1 MTQAEAMKNAR
12 LKVGMS
18 ATDLA
23 RAAGVSRP
31 TIIDLE
37 DPAKNRYGWLDTVIL
52 LADALGLSID
62 EYVGHEVVKRDAE
75 E

>member
-1 MTQAEAMKNAR
+1 MMQAEAMKNAR

-31 TIIDLE
+31 TIVDLE
-37 DPAKNRYGWLDTVIL
+37 DPAKNRYGRLDTVIL

-62 EYVGHEVVKRDAE
+62 EYVGHEAVKRNAE